1 MCVQPLFSRKSG
13 LEATKKA
20 ALTKLTYVFGGVMT
34 VSSQTLREITGMG
47 FEYAKLQD
55 SALIMVDCQN
65 TYRRGVMQLTHVEPA
80 IVEAQKLLLKA
91 RALHIPIIHIQHD
104 AGAGTPYDIHGE
116 IGAISDEV
124 APSNGEAVVVKHY
137 PNAFV
142 QTPLEAQLKSLGIEH
157 VVLAGFMTHMCI
169 NSTARGAFNAG
180 FKPTV
185 VASACATRSLVG
197 PQGKVIDAQTMHDS
211 ALAAIR
217 DLFAVVV
224 DEVDQ
229 L

>member
-1 MCVQPLFSRKSG
+1 
-13 LEATKKA
+13 
-20 ALTKLTYVFGGVMT
+20 MT
-34 VSSQTLREITGMG
+34 IASQTLREVTGMG
-47 FEYAKLQD
+47 FKHASLNE
-55 SALIMVDCQN
+55 SALVMVDCQN
-65 TYRRGVMQLTHVEPA
+65 TYRQGIMQLTHVEA
-80 IVEAQKLLLKA
+80 ALQEAQKLLNQA
-91 RALHIPIIHIQHD
+91 RQLGIPVIHIQHD
-104 AGAGTPYDIHGE
+104 AGPGTPYDIRAE
-116 IGAISDEV
+116 IGAIAEEV
-124 APSNGEAVVVKHY
+124 APKNGEAVVVKQY
-137 PNAFV
+137 PNAFWH
-142 QTPLEAQLKSLGIEH
+142 TPLDAQLKSLNIEH

-169 NSTARGAFNAG
+169 NSTARGAFNLG

-224 DEVDQ
+224 DDVNQ